1 MVQSALTICSG
12 TIRCLEG
19 IGKMANIVNTEETYL
34 KEQSDQCLYSLP
46 PQGKPFYTTYLAN
59 LTLPEKNSVKTD
71 QTVPSRV
78 V

>member
-1 MVQSALTICSG
+1 MLTICSG

-19 IGKMANIVNTEETYL
+19 IVEMANILNTEETYL
-34 KEQSDQCLYSLP
+34 KSSLISVILFATSMET
-46 PQGKPFYTTYLAN
+46 FYTPYLAHI
-59 LTLPEKNSVKTD
+59 TLPKKNSVKTD

>member
-19 IGKMANIVNTEETYL
+19 IGKMANIVNTKETYL